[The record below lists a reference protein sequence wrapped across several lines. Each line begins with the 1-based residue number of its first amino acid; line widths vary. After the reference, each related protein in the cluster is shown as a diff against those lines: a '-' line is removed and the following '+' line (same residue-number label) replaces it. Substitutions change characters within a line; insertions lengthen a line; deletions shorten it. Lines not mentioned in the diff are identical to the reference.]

1 MRIFQ
6 YMRRFFQMMAR
17 MRKVI
22 HIVSMTCRHEQRKNG
37 LVPVESYKRETD
49 RNLWIRSI
57 GPIIPHGTASFFLQL
72 DDGIAAALW
81 TSRSE

>member
-22 HIVSMTCRHEQRKNG
+22 HIVSMTCRNEQRKNG

-57 GPIIPHGTASFFLQL
+57 GTHHSTRYSIVLFTA
-72 DDGIAAALW
+72 G
-81 TSRSE
+81 